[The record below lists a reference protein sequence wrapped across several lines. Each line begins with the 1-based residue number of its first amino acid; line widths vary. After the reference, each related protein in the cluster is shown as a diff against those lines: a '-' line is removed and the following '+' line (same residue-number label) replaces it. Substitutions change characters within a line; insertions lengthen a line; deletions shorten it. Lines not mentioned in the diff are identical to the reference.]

1 MNRSVST
8 IRSGSSLYLLFMCLV
23 FTIPLAAQ
31 SLPPELA
38 EFRQRVLNETQ
49 QQQSAWSLR
58 QAQPVDVS
66 NPDNPLDFV
75 GVAHNQIL
83 AKGLQEAGSPNAR
96 VRPRAAAL
104 RHWQT
109 VAQSYLDGVV
119 PPNQRAAA
127 AVMKKK
133 ACKIDPF
140 HPWRCNIWKNPGP
153 EDGQISLWRDARP
166 ALDEEELERAKLD
179 AMVEDLYGNVHPE
192 QVTFAVEILHE
203 LYSLTTSNSL
213 ASFVSDVKRLER
225 RILATNLMSLEEKV
239 PLLVVT
245 STARHSFAFSASTIH
260 LRDTSSDDKSSEVV
274 RADLSGA
281 ADGASVGFILGGPW
295 GAAFGG
301 VLLGAIHSGLEY
313 ESQQSIASLGG
324 DGGDD
329 STGGDSTTGSDGW
342 TPWLNRD
349 GPNGSGDYETLRDFV
364 AAGQACDNPTDIQC
378 QTLDGKSWQELGRP
392 YTCDTQTG
400 GVCRN
405 VNQED
410 GRCPDFR
417 VRFRCG

>member
-1 MNRSVST
+1 MNRSFST
-8 IRSGSSLYLLFMCLV
+8 VRSGRSFYLLLSCLL
-23 FTIPLAAQ
+23 FALPLAAQ
-31 SLPPELA
+31 SLPPDLA
-38 EFRQRVLNETQ
+38 EFRERVLADTQ
-49 QQQSAWSLR
+49 QREGVLSMR
-58 QAQPVDVS
+58 QARPIDVS
-66 NPDNPLDFV
+66 NPANPLDFI

-83 AKGLQEAGSPNAR
+83 AEGLREAGRPNAR
-96 VRPRAAAL
+96 ARPRADAL
-104 RHWQT
+104 SHWQT
-109 VAQSYLDGVV
+109 VAQGYLDGVV

-140 HPWRCNIWKNPGP
+140 HPWRCNIWKNPWPDEG
-153 EDGQISLWRDARP
+153 GKQTLWRQANP
-166 ALDEEELERAKLD
+166 ALDEQELERARLE
-179 AMVEDLYGNVHPE
+179 AIAGDLYGSVHPE
-192 QVTFAVEILHE
+192 QVAFAVNILHE

-213 ASFVSDVKRLER
+213 ASFVTDVKRLER
-225 RILATNLMSLEEKV
+225 RILATNLMSLDEKV

-245 STARHSFAFSASTIH
+245 STARHSFAFRASTIH
-260 LRDTSSDDKSSEVV
+260 LRDTSSDDKSADVV

-313 ESQQSIASLGG
+313 ESQQSIALTGG
-324 DGGDD
+324 NGVAGATGDD
-329 STGGDSTTGSDGW
+329 DW

-349 GPNGSGDYETLRDFV
+349 RPGGSGDYETLRDFV
-364 AAGQACDNPTDIQC
+364 AAGQVCENPTAIQC
-378 QTLDGKSWQELGRP
+378 QTLDGKSWQDLSRP

-405 VNQED
+405 VDQPD

-417 VRFRCG
+417 VRFRCD